1 MADPVVHSMHHRCH
15 SCGRISADA
24 RKSPVSPFEWCHV
37 ERCIDSR
44 PRSWLIDVG
53 KDAQGLRVIV
63 DLHGG
68 EEQNEMAQ
76 AEYTEIKDKV
86 MFEVRKRTLKPMK
99 KSDQMTA

>member
-1 MADPVVHSMHHRCH
+1 
-15 SCGRISADA
+15 
-24 RKSPVSPFEWCHV
+24 
-37 ERCIDSR
+37 
-44 PRSWLIDVG
+44 VG

-99 KSDQMTA
+99 ESDQMTA